1 MKRPFK
7 WIITLIGIVAFLSF
21 GGLLPGE
28 PLADRAMVVGFGV
41 DLTEEGEL
49 LVSAQILNP
58 SPAAQQQG
66 IGAKVVTSRHQTISG
81 AMTYISEKS
90 GKTVA
95 LTHCNVVLIGENV
108 AKSQYFYS
116 VLNYLIT
123 NSYLSENAFVFVTE
137 GKAEELLNSNTGFGG
152 NASFYVQ
159 RLVGMYGDYNNI
171 ANKTLQR
178 FVVDYHQLGHANWLP
193 LIKTEPTNPDI
204 SAGGN
209 QSASEQQ
216 LLFDINSVMIFKEN
230 DFVAEYGQDGT
241 EAINYVMNKVS
252 KGNVETVGDNNET
265 IVMYIT
271 DKQHDYKYDFES
283 KTVKIKIEISTLLKE
298 IIDYSGEDKYID
310 RTGLTEA
317 EIARAEK
324 SIADNILS
332 FYSEMQAYGVDIF
345 SFYEGFYSKFGNKA
359 LNMDIKDI
367 TLEVEVKVKA
377 NDV

>member
-1 MKRPFK
+1 MKRPLK

-28 PLADRAMVVGFGV
+28 PLVDRAMVVGFGV

-49 LVSAQILNP
+49 NVSAQILNP

-66 IGAKVVTSRHQTISG
+66 IGAKVVTSRHETISG

-159 RLVGMYGDYNNI
+159 RLVGMYGDYNNV

-178 FVVDYHQLGHANWLP
+178 FVVDYHQLGQANWLP
-193 LIKTEPTNPDI
+193 LIKTEPTNPDV
-204 SAGGN
+204 SAGGD
-209 QSASEQQ
+209 QSSTDKQI
-216 LLFDINSVMIFKEN
+216 LFDINSVMIFKEN
-230 DFVAEYGQDGT
+230 DFVAEYGSEGT

-252 KGNVETVGDNNET
+252 KGNVETIGDNNEK
-265 IVMYIT
+265 IVMYII
-271 DKQHDYKYDFES
+271 DKQHYYKYDLDA
-283 KTVKIKIEISTLLKE
+283 KTVKIRIEISTLLKE

-310 RTGLTEA
+310 RTSLTEA

-332 FYSEMQAYGVDIF
+332 FYTEMQSYDVDIF

-359 LNMDIKDI
+359 LNMHIKDI
-367 TLEVEVKVKA
+367 ALEIEVEVKA

>member
-1 MKRPFK
+1 
-7 WIITLIGIVAFLSF
+7 
-21 GGLLPGE
+21 
-28 PLADRAMVVGFGV
+28 
-41 DLTEEGEL
+41 
-49 LVSAQILNP
+49 
-58 SPAAQQQG
+58 
-66 IGAKVVTSRHQTISG
+66 
-81 AMTYISEKS
+81 MTYISEKS

-137 GKAEELLNSNTGFGG
+137 GKAEELLKSNTGFGG

-159 RLVGMYGDYNNI
+159 RLVGMYGDYNNV

-178 FVVDYHQLGHANWLP
+178 FVVDYHQLGQANWLP
-193 LIKTEPTNPDI
+193 LIKTEPTNPDV
-204 SAGGN
+204 SAGGD
-209 QSASEQQ
+209 QSSTDKQI
-216 LLFDINSVMIFKEN
+216 LFDINSVMIFKEN
-230 DFVAEYGQDGT
+230 DFVAEYGSEGT

-252 KGNVETVGDNNET
+252 KGNVETIGDNNEK
-265 IVMYIT
+265 IVMYII
-271 DKQHDYKYDFES
+271 DKQHYYKYDLDK
-283 KTVKIKIEISTLLKE
+283 KTVKIRIEISTLLKE

-310 RTGLTEA
+310 RTSLTEA

-332 FYSEMQAYGVDIF
+332 FYTEMQSCDVDIF
-345 SFYEGFYSKFGNKA
+345 SFYEGFYSKFGNIA

-367 TLEVEVKVKA
+367 ALEIEVEVKS

>member
-1 MKRPFK
+1 MKRPLK

-28 PLADRAMVVGFGV
+28 PLVDRAMVVGFGV

-49 LVSAQILNP
+49 NVSAQILNP

-66 IGAKVVTSRHQTISG
+66 IGAKVVTSRHETISG

-95 LTHCNVVLIGENV
+95 LTHCNVVLIGESV
-108 AKSQYFYS
+108 ARSNYFYS

-137 GKAEELLNSNTGFGG
+137 GKAEELLKSNTGFGG

-159 RLVGMYGDYNNI
+159 RLVGMYGDY
-171 ANKTLQR
+171 
-178 FVVDYHQLGHANWLP
+178 HQLGQANWLP
-193 LIKTEPTNPDI
+193 LIKTEPTNPDV
-204 SAGGN
+204 SAGGD
-209 QSASEQQ
+209 QSSTDKQI
-216 LLFDINSVMIFKEN
+216 LFDINSVMIFKEN
-230 DFVAEYGQDGT
+230 DFVAEYGSEGT

-252 KGNVETVGDNNET
+252 KGNVETIGDNNEK
-265 IVMYIT
+265 IVMYII
-271 DKQHDYKYDFES
+271 DKQNYYKYDLDK
-283 KTVKIKIEISTLLKE
+283 KTVKIRIEISTLLKE
-298 IIDYSGEDKYID
+298 IIDYSGEDQYID
-310 RTGLTEA
+310 RTSLTEA

-332 FYSEMQAYGVDIF
+332 FYTEMQSYDVDIF
-345 SFYEGFYSKFGNKA
+345 SFYEGFYSKFGNIA

-367 TLEVEVKVKA
+367 ALEIEVEVKA